1 MGRWGTGF
9 DADRLATLETRMWK
23 AYYRRQPA
31 RLLGSLV
38 LALREQA
45 GARWPT
51 ALLASV
57 LLTRAAA
64 GFARAEGDYERF
76 APDIARA
83 YRLLGLPAEVDAEEV
98 ARRELRWWVV
108 RREIGLA
115 AGEAAGDAI
124 TRLYA
129 GLYQVIES
137 DVAEAGR
144 LRGMAAEVRDRGA
157 TADPDG
163 STGQGRAYWPEVARL
178 LRDSY
183 RSLKAAV
190 DGAVS
195 DPLDAGR

>member
-31 RLLGSLV
+31 RLFGSLV

-64 GFARAEGDYERF
+64 GFARAEGDYDRF